1 MDWQKSG
8 IIGQS
13 DCLAEVFRMLK
24 KVAPS
29 DSTVL
34 VTGESGT
41 GKELLVRALH
51 SYSERAEK
59 PFIPINCGA
68 IPKELLESELF
79 GHEKGAF
86 THAIR
91 TRPGRFEMAD
101 GGTVFLD
108 EIGEMDLSL
117 QVKILRVLQE
127 KEIERVGG
135 TGVKKVDVRIVAAT
149 NRDLEGEVAA
159 GRFRE
164 DLYYRLNV
172 IPLHLPPLRE
182 RSGDVLL
189 LVHHFLERFCQKKK
203 RPVLQL
209 PRLTARILM
218 AYAWP
223 GNVRELENFME
234 RLSILADG
242 PAVEVEDLPQ
252 KIMDAVGAFDE
263 LPELSEEMLQSPT
276 TASAQGVLQ
285 IDAAKE
291 SVASNI
297 VSSVSN
303 MTSSPT
309 SPVAA
314 PVGQQSCH
322 TAGFR
327 WPTLEELSHYNMGLK
342 EFLDAIEDRLLEEA
356 MQKSD
361 GVKNQAAELLGVK
374 RTTLIEKLKKKGQ

>member
-1 MDWQKSG
+1 MELKTEG

-13 DCLAEVFRMLK
+13 TTLKDVFRVLT
-24 KVAPS
+24 KVAPT

-51 SYSERAEK
+51 TNSLRHDK
-59 PFIPINCGA
+59 PFVPINCGA

-101 GGTVFLD
+101 GGTIFLD
-108 EIGEMDLSL
+108 EIGEMELTL

-149 NRDLEGEVAA
+149 NRDLEAEVKA

-182 RSGDVLL
+182 RGNDIVLL
-189 LVHHFLERFCQKKK
+189 AGYFLSRFCKKQC
-203 RPVLQL
+203 RPPVTLASDACL
-209 PRLTARILM
+209 ALTA
-218 AYAWP
+218 YSWP

-234 RLSILADG
+234 RVTILCDNPVVHAL
-242 PAVEVEDLPQ
+242 DLPQ
-252 KIMDAVGAFDE
+252 KILDAVGVLAT
-263 LPELSEEMLQSPT
+263 LPIPEAVAAASMADSPFGVPAGCVASPT
-276 TASAQGVLQ
+276 GEFV
-285 IDAAKE
+285 
-291 SVASNI
+291 
-297 VSSVSN
+297 
-303 MTSSPT
+303 
-309 SPVAA
+309 
-314 PVGQQSCH
+314 
-322 TAGFR
+322 
-327 WPTLEELSHYNMGLK
+327 WPTLATLAKQGMDLK
-342 EFLDAIEDRLLEEA
+342 VFLDAVEEKLLAEA
-356 MQKSD
+356 LLKAD
-361 GVKNQAAELLGVK
+361 GVKNQAAEILGIK
-374 RTTLIEKLKKKGQ
+374 RTTLIEKLKKRNMD

>member
-1 MDWQKSG
+1 MRVLFYWQSGPCQCIDTKESLQVETLFMDVNTSG

-13 DCLAEVFRMLK
+13 TTLAEVFKVLG
-24 KVAPS
+24 KVAPT

-51 SYSERAEK
+51 ANSQRAEK
-59 PFIPINCGA
+59 PFVPINCGA
-68 IPKELLESELF
+68 IPKDLLESELF

-91 TRPGRFEMAD
+91 SRPGRFEMGD

-135 TGVKKVDVRIVAAT
+135 TGSKKVDVRIVAAT
-149 NRDLEGEVAA
+149 NRDLEAEVAA

-182 RSGDVLL
+182 RGGDVLL
-189 LVHHFLERFCQKKK
+189 LARHFLNHFCAKKG
-203 RPVLQL
+203 RPPLGLSPAARRVLV
-209 PRLTARILM
+209 

-234 RLSILADG
+234 RLSILVDG
-242 PAVEVEDLPQ
+242 DTVFPDDLPRKILDQVGDIAALPEPVEEAAPSASPAVP
-252 KIMDAVGAFDE
+252 AVSRDVRTGAPTPAGTGAFVWPD
-263 LPELSEEMLQSPT
+263 LAVLSD
-276 TASAQGVLQ
+276 QGL
-285 IDAAKE
+285 
-291 SVASNI
+291 N
-297 VSSVSN
+297 
-303 MTSSPT
+303 
-309 SPVAA
+309 
-314 PVGQQSCH
+314 
-322 TAGFR
+322 
-327 WPTLEELSHYNMGLK
+327 LK
-342 EFLDAIEDRLLEEA
+342 DFLDAVEGRLIDEA
-356 MQKSD
+356 LGSAQ
-361 GVKNQAAELLGVK
+361 GVKNQAAELLGIK
-374 RTTLIEKLKKKGQ
+374 RTTLIEKLKKRQA

>member
-1 MDWQKSG
+1 MELNRNG

-13 DCLAEVFRMLK
+13 TSLVEVFKILD
-24 KVAPS
+24 KVAPT

-51 SYSERAEK
+51 ANSRRADC
-59 PFIPINCGA
+59 PFVPINCGA

-91 TRPGRFEMAD
+91 SRPGRFELAD
-101 GGTVFLD
+101 GGTIFLD

-135 TGVKKVDVRIVAAT
+135 TGCKKVDVRIVAAT
-149 NRDLEGEVAA
+149 NRDLESEVTA

-182 RSGDVLL
+182 RGMDILIL
-189 LVHHFLERFCQKKK
+189 AQCFLERFCQKKN
-203 RPVLQL
+203 RPLL
-209 PRLTARILM
+209 RLGEDTARVLL
-218 AYAWP
+218 AYGWP

-234 RLSILADG
+234 RLSILVDGDCVQVDDLPAKIRDNVGPLDSLPPLPEGALGASAAPLPPPAPAPAPQAASTASSLPPAG
-242 PAVEVEDLPQ
+242 PAGTAAAPAAGSGQFVWPDLS
-252 KIMDAVGAFDE
+252 VLE
-263 LPELSEEMLQSPT
+263 
-276 TASAQGVLQ
+276 AQGISLKDFLEAVEFRLIDEALQ
-285 IDAAKE
+285 RA
-291 SVASNI
+291 
-297 VSSVSN
+297 
-303 MTSSPT
+303 
-309 SPVAA
+309 
-314 PVGQQSCH
+314 
-322 TAGFR
+322 
-327 WPTLEELSHYNMGLK
+327 
-342 EFLDAIEDRLLEEA
+342 
-356 MQKSD
+356 D
-361 GVKNQAAELLGVK
+361 GVKNQAAELLGIK
-374 RTTLIEKLKKKGQ
+374 RTTLIEKLKKKNG

>member
-1 MDWQKSG
+1 MQLNTSG

-13 DCLAEVFRMLK
+13 TTLAEVFKVLG
-24 KVAPS
+24 KVAPT

-51 SYSERAEK
+51 ANSRRAEK
-59 PFIPINCGA
+59 PFVPINCGA

-91 TRPGRFEMAD
+91 SRPGRFELAD
-101 GGTVFLD
+101 GGTIFLD

-135 TGVKKVDVRIVAAT
+135 SGCKKVDVRIVAAT
-149 NRDLEGEVAA
+149 NRDLEAEVAA

-182 RSGDVLL
+182 RGRDVLL
-189 LVHHFLERFCQKKK
+189 LARHFLNHFCTKKS
-203 RPVLQL
+203 RPPLGL
-209 PRLTARILM
+209 DETTRRILS

-234 RLSILADG
+234 RLSILVDG
-242 PAVEVEDLPQ
+242 DVVHMEDLPP
-252 KIMDAVGAFDE
+252 KILDNVGDVGSLPPVDETEETAVTAAVSAADAQPAA
-263 LPELSEEMLQSPT
+263 
-276 TASAQGVLQ
+276 ASAVSG
-285 IDAAKE
+285 
-291 SVASNI
+291 ASE
-297 VSSVSN
+297 
-303 MTSSPT
+303 TAGAG
-309 SPVAA
+309 AA
-314 PVGQQSCH
+314 P
-322 TAGFR
+322 A
-327 WPTLEELSHYNMGLK
+327 PEN
-342 EFLDAIEDRLLEEA
+342 
-356 MQKSD
+356 
-361 GVKNQAAELLGVK
+361 AASAPAAPA
-374 RTTLIEKLKKKGQ
+374 R